1 MTGTR
6 NELPFVHV
14 MPRVHDDIRDCLDF
28 IDRQPRGDSRARLRD
43 IDAAIEAIVRWPAL
57 RVPRDPQARPR
68 SRAASASGSAVF
80 DHLCLLPSRLAI
92 SDRLRE
98 SSRDSSPAGEECV
111 PQGEGAPARGVFVK
125 CRWGMRDA
133 IRPPVSGLA
142 GHALGDLYQGG

>member
-57 RVPRDPQARPR
+57 GSPGIRRPALGR
-68 SRAASASGSAVF
+68 ELRRRRAAQFSIIYAYFPA
-80 DHLCLLPSRLAI
+80 DSRFPRGCV
-92 SDRLRE
+92 SLR
-98 SSRDSSPAGEECV
+98 
-111 PQGEGAPARGVFVK
+111 
-125 CRWGMRDA
+125 A
-133 IRPPVSGLA
+133 IRHRRVRNVFHGVKEQSATGYA
-142 GHALGDLYQGG
+142 R